1 MFGWKSIK
9 GYEVKNKTKDA
20 LFISNRNNIKGLEF
34 PFIICI
40 TTSVLNSNTNIRN
53 SLYMMLTR
61 SFITSYLILSE
72 ENGELNSKLGDA
84 AEKLND
90 TGQLKV
96 EKPKPDEIMDK
107 SKLMLEASENKSQY
121 QIVEEILRQS
131 FHIQDQ
137 KAKEKIHEMVNVLLP
152 GSVDFEKIYKVIN
165 KNIDMV

>member
-1 MFGWKSIK
+1 
-9 GYEVKNKTKDA
+9 
-20 LFISNRNNIKGLEF
+20 
-34 PFIICI
+34 
-40 TTSVLNSNTNIRN
+40 
-53 SLYMMLTR
+53 MMLTR

-121 QIVEEILRQS
+121 Q
-131 FHIQDQ
+131 
-137 KAKEKIHEMVNVLLP
+137 
-152 GSVDFEKIYKVIN
+152 
-165 KNIDMV
+165 

>member
-1 MFGWKSIK
+1 
-9 GYEVKNKTKDA
+9 
-20 LFISNRNNIKGLEF
+20 
-34 PFIICI
+34 
-40 TTSVLNSNTNIRN
+40 
-53 SLYMMLTR
+53 MMLTR